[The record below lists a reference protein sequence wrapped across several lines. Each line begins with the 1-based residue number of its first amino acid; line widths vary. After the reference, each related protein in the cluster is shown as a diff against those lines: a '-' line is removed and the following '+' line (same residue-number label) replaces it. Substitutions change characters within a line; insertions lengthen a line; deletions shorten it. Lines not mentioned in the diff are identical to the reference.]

1 MHQPPPES
9 LNMADWFLHARV
21 REGLGARVAL
31 RIGDTTVSYA
41 AVQALSHRWA
51 HSLRA
56 HGIVPEQ
63 RVLLALPDGLDF
75 VGAFFGALSL
85 GAVVVMLNPELKPE
99 AIAHQYGYTRATLC
113 VTDRDHAPAFAAAA
127 ALGAHAPRALIAD
140 DPTEIAAREACV
152 EPFPTHPSHRDD
164 AAIWLYSGG
173 TTGQPKA
180 VVQSHGSF
188 VYTTQCYAHGVLGLG
203 PDDIT
208 LAVPKL
214 FFGYAT
220 GANLL
225 FPFSVGA
232 SAVLFAGRSTA
243 EALFAQIAQHR
254 PTVLINVPTI
264 INAMVSQATTP
275 DLSCL
280 RLVTSAGEP
289 LPVELYHR
297 WKARFGVELLDGL
310 GTAEMWHVFL
320 TNHPGHARP
329 GSLGTPV
336 AGFEVRVCD
345 EEGRPV
351 APGDVGWLWVK
362 GFARAQGYWRN
373 HPQSM
378 TAFRGPWYVSGD
390 MLRQDAD
397 GYFYYCGRGDDMLKV
412 AGRWLSP
419 QEVEDC
425 LQAHPAVHE
434 VAVVG
439 LEDAAT
445 GLLKPHAWVVRKAT
459 GGDEDSL
466 DAGALAERLRG
477 HVEGRL
483 EGFKVPRRVHFVE
496 VMPRTHLGKIDRG
509 ALRRGG

>member
-1 MHQPPPES
+1 MHETPPEA

-21 REGLGARVAL
+21 REGRGGRVAL
-31 RIGDTTVSYA
+31 RVDAATLTYA
-41 AVQALSHRWA
+41 EVQALSHRWA
-51 HSLRA
+51 HALRA
-56 HGIVPEQ
+56 HGVLPEQ
-63 RVLLALPDGLDF
+63 RVLLALPDGPEF
-75 VGAFFGALSL
+75 VGAFFGALTL
-85 GAVVVMLNPELKPE
+85 GAVVVMLNPDLKAE
-99 AIAHQYGYTRATLC
+99 AIAHQYDYTRAVLR
-113 VTDRDHAPAFAAAA
+113 VTDA
-127 ALGAHAPRALIAD
+127 AHAAVFEAAEALAKYAPRSLVAD
-140 DPTEIAAREACV
+140 APDEAARRDGYS
-152 EPFPTHPSHRDD
+152 EPFATYPSHRDD
-164 AAIWLYSGG
+164 PALWLYSGG

-180 VVQSHGSF
+180 VVQTHGSF
-188 VYTTQCYAHGVLGLG
+188 VYTTGCYAHGVLGITE
-203 PDDIT
+203 DDIT

-243 EALFAQIAQHR
+243 EALFAQIARHR
-254 PTVLINVPTI
+254 PTVLINVPTV
-264 INAMVSQATTP
+264 INAMVAHPAAP

-320 TNHPGHARP
+320 TNHPGKSRP

-345 EEGRPV
+345 DDGRPV
-351 APGDVGWLWVK
+351 APGEVGWLWVK
-362 GFARAQGYWRN
+362 GFARALGYWRN

-425 LQAHPAVHE
+425 LQVHPAVDE

-439 LEDAAT
+439 VEDGAT
-445 GLLKPHAWVVRKAT
+445 GLLKPHAYVVRKAT
-459 GGDEDSL
+459 GGDDDAL
-466 DAGALAERLRG
+466 DAEALAERLRS

-496 VMPRTHLGKIDRG
+496 AMPRTHLGKIDRG
-509 ALRRGG
+509 KLRRGG

>member
-1 MHQPPPES
+1 MHQPPPEA
-9 LNMADWFLHARV
+9 LNMADWFLHERV
-21 REGLGARVAL
+21 REGRGDRVAL
-31 RIGDTTVSYA
+31 RIGDAVVTYA
-41 AVQALSHRWA
+41 AVQAESFRWA
-51 HSLRA
+51 HALRA
-56 HGIVPEQ
+56 RGVMPEQ

-75 VGAFFGALSL
+75 VGAFFGALTL

-99 AIAHQYGYTRATLC
+99 AIAHQYGYTRAALL
-113 VTDRDHAPAFAAAA
+113 VTDRAHAAAFDTA
-127 ALGAHAPRALIAD
+127 AAQSPFATPRLVAD
-140 DPTEIAAREACV
+140 DPTERGLRAGFAGHFA
-152 EPFPTHPSHRDD
+152 THPTHRDD

-188 VYTTQCYAHGVLGLG
+188 VYTTRCYGHGVLGLTEG
-203 PDDIT
+203 DVT

-232 SAVLFAGRSTA
+232 SAVLFPGRSTA
-243 EALFAQIAQHR
+243 EALFAEMARHR
-254 PTVLINVPTI
+254 PTVLINVPTV
-264 INAMVSQATTP
+264 INAMVSQPEAP

-297 WKARFGVELLDGL
+297 WRARFGVELLDGL

-320 TNHPGHARP
+320 TNHPGRARP

-336 AGFEVRVCD
+336 DGFEVRICD
-345 EEGRPV
+345 DDGVPV
-351 APGDVGWLWVK
+351 PQGEVGWLWVK

-373 HPQSM
+373 LPQSM

-390 MLRQDAD
+390 MLRQDDD

-412 AGRWLSP
+412 GGRWLSP

-439 LEDAAT
+439 VQDVTT
-445 GLLKPHAWVVRKAT
+445 GLLKPHAYVVRKADAPD
-459 GGDEDSL
+459 GDD
-466 DAGALAERLRG
+466 ALAETLRA
-477 HVEGRL
+477 HVAAHL
-483 EGFKVPRRVHFVE
+483 DGFKVPRRVHFVAA
-496 VMPRTHLGKIDRG
+496 MPRTHLGKIDRG
-509 ALRRGG
+509 SLRRA